1 MLFAIKLLP
10 GNPEMTRSAQKI
22 AKKLSKSSILSQK
35 EGFRGNPTSSLALK
49 LATRKTQMAH
59 PIRALHLT

>member
-35 EGFRGNPTSSLALK
+35 EGFRGNPTSSLAL
-49 LATRKTQMAH
+49 
-59 PIRALHLT
+59 